1 MPTGSFAPDSPFE
14 IVPARPET
22 SRWPRT
28 ENTTAGSVGATA
40 VATSTETY
48 QASPNAKCASS
59 AAAITVKNVPSTPVK
74 AIGASADRN
83 RAQPTSI
90 PPSNKMQASATDTT
104 CSTACCDGPCTAG
117 ITLAAIARTHQEQ
130 RSSGELYPVSQ
141 PIRYHRGQPRPS
153 YHHDQQGKRRG
164 AGHAGA
170 PPGRSWRTRL
180 PTRLPGAPPPSL
192 AGAHGL
198 AIVPASTGRS
208 ADRFHTAQTGQP
220 DQAALPADPG
230 HPAMDPGPAA
240 ELAVPHLDPPCD
252 NAQPTAAKGVTPNGE
267 DDRAAPNPQ
276 DAFHK
281 GSRRHPGLAR
291 TTDPVS
297 SSGAQSSRHDRA
309 FTARQNNLICSPM
322 MIFAEEPTAAQ
333 ADIACRRDRRALT
346 VGNEAPVWQS
356 TTGARSVPAIP
367 AWPSPPPA
375 ALRHSSATCPSEAAA
390 CSCSFGAACTFVKY
404 VPRVASDNGRFPDTM
419 ALAGMS
425 SQRRRNPPVR
435 VERQRQAGVVVPCP
449 AGGQAKGFQVE
460 LLATSGWLLAACFRR
475 QSLYPAGARYD
486 PVSPAAAVWPG
497 AGRRWA
503 VRCDA
508 GLAAV
513 TGGPGLQSRT
523 ACAGQPDR
531 EGDLTPPALPVISTI
546 SPGSLQELPL
556 RFPDD
561 GLDSRT
567 EPARTRGVL
576 S

>member
-1 MPTGSFAPDSPFE
+1 
-14 IVPARPET
+14 
-22 SRWPRT
+22 
-28 ENTTAGSVGATA
+28 
-40 VATSTETY
+40 
-48 QASPNAKCASS
+48 
-59 AAAITVKNVPSTPVK
+59 
-74 AIGASADRN
+74 
-83 RAQPTSI
+83 
-90 PPSNKMQASATDTT
+90 
-104 CSTACCDGPCTAG
+104 
-117 ITLAAIARTHQEQ
+117 
-130 RSSGELYPVSQ
+130 
-141 PIRYHRGQPRPS
+141 
-153 YHHDQQGKRRG
+153 
-164 AGHAGA
+164 
-170 PPGRSWRTRL
+170 
-180 PTRLPGAPPPSL
+180 
-192 AGAHGL
+192 
-198 AIVPASTGRS
+198 
-208 ADRFHTAQTGQP
+208 
-220 DQAALPADPG
+220 
-230 HPAMDPGPAA
+230 MDPGPAA

-267 DDRAAPNPQ
+267 DDRAAPDPQ

-309 FTARQNNLICSPM
+309 FTARQNDLICSPM

-333 ADIACRRDRRALT
+333 ADIACRATAELSPSVTKHLSGRARQVPGQSRPFPPGPRR
-346 VGNEAPVWQS
+346 
-356 TTGARSVPAIP
+356 R
-367 AWPSPPPA
+367 PA

-390 CSCSFGAACTFVKY
+390 CSCSFGAAGTFVKY

-531 EGDLTPPALPVISTI
+531 EGDLAPPALPVISTI